1 MTTIL
6 WTKSTLQKE
15 VNNAFDAQFH
25 HEFLEVIAIRHLHV
39 VPFDLRNHSLIFTS
53 VNGVRA
59 FFENG
64 FLPKEK
70 LTDLAH
76 FNKIY
81 AVGIRTKKELRKYG
95 FGTFKVKKHAADL
108 ADFILQNSSNE
119 SFLHFCGNLA
129 LDILDKKLPLQ
140 NIDYKKIEVYETHLL
155 YPRNDCD
162 FDAIAFFSPSG
173 VRSFVKY
180 NSLEGK
186 TVFSI
191 GQTTEKELKKHT
203 QQPIITST
211 ESTSEDL
218 IQRIKNY
225 YSKK

>member
-1 MTTIL
+1 MTKIL
-6 WTKSTLQKE
+6 WTKSSLQKE
-15 VNNAFDAQFH
+15 VNEAFDNQFH
-25 HEFLEVIAIRHLHV
+25 HEFLDVIAIRHIK
-39 VPFDLRNHSLIFTS
+39 VPVFDLKNRSLIFTS
-53 VNGVRA
+53 VNGVES

-64 FLPKEK
+64 FVPKEN
-70 LTDLAH
+70 LSDLAN

-81 AVGIRTKKELRKYG
+81 AVGKKTKKALRKYG

-108 ADFILQNSSNE
+108 ADFIMKNSSNE
-119 SFLHFCGNLA
+119 MFLHFCGNLA
-129 LDILDKKLPLQ
+129 LDVLDKKLPLQ
-140 NIDYKKIEVYETHLL
+140 NIHYRKIVVYETHLL
-155 YPRNDCD
+155 YPKQAAD
-162 FDAIAFFSPSG
+162 FDAVVFFSPSG

-186 TVFSI
+186 AVFSI

-218 IQRIKNY
+218 FQRIKNY